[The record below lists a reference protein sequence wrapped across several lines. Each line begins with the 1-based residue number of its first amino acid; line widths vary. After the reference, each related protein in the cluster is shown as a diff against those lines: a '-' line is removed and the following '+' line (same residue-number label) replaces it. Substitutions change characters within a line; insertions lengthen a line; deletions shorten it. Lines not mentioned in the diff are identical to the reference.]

1 MEEFL
6 KDKIFQY
13 YYHKIYGQKS
23 NYQTFKTFS
32 DKEKV
37 SFLINL
43 YLYISNINNNN
54 DDSIKRKE
62 DVINYNLNNEENYLY
77 QDNYNKIMR
86 EYSNIINKYNKEF
99 HSKNINITR
108 EIKNE
113 INENEKDKFRIN
125 NESIKL
131 NKNLIYKKN
140 NYEYNLDIDTDNYF
154 EETKNILENEIII
167 NSQQNDIYI
176 KINNKQHLDS
186 GKYNYINNTDS
197 KKDKSKNLIIEENY
211 QSQQNNNNENDKKN
225 LRNVKIVNNNIE
237 NNNKEIVSSSNDLK
251 NNSNINKIS
260 KLTLNINDTNASK
273 DIKSNNPI
281 NVINSRNESEKKD
294 IILSEQTISEK
305 SLIHLEEFTNDSLV
319 EKLIKCPQNKYI
331 SLNCNEANQVAL
343 VIINLMES
351 KNDLENEIEEEKKK
365 NEIKLNKMKL
375 DFEKQ
380 KIEIKNMYNKKE
392 DNVLKILGEF
402 EKEINDERLFLE
414 EEEKGYNLWDHVS
427 IENQR
432 TKEIRQNIMS
442 RLSNFKK

>member
-1 MEEFL
+1 M
-6 KDKIFQY
+6 
-13 YYHKIYGQKS
+13 
-23 NYQTFKTFS
+23 
-32 DKEKV
+32 
-37 SFLINL
+37 
-43 YLYISNINNNN
+43 
-54 DDSIKRKE
+54 
-62 DVINYNLNNEENYLY
+62 
-77 QDNYNKIMR
+77 
-86 EYSNIINKYNKEF
+86 
-99 HSKNINITR
+99 
-108 EIKNE
+108 
-113 INENEKDKFRIN
+113 
-125 NESIKL
+125 
-131 NKNLIYKKN
+131 
-140 NYEYNLDIDTDNYF
+140 
-154 EETKNILENEIII
+154 
-167 NSQQNDIYI
+167 
-176 KINNKQHLDS
+176 
-186 GKYNYINNTDS
+186 
-197 KKDKSKNLIIEENY
+197 
-211 QSQQNNNNENDKKN
+211 
-225 LRNVKIVNNNIE
+225 NNNIE
-237 NNNKEIVSSSNDLK
+237 NNNKELVSSSNELK